1 MQIIHSIL
9 QIKSNGAAITDE
21 NGSATGVELEIMLGT
36 AVRME
41 FDLRGDSGPD
51 GGELTVYPAESIN
64 TAAYYFALD
73 TNNRN
78 SNAPA
83 LLKYNGIELAKDDA
97 GHNILVVE
105 LENSATEK
113 IIAAVAGQES
123 CNFRAEI
130 GGVDTDGMTVF
141 AWQFD
146 ISIRS
151 RVFLGEAD
159 EVIANDPAY
168 YTAVQ
173 TLAMLNER
181 SDGIRNELNDQLAEN
196 MSNPVEFQF
205 SADGESNWHT
215 TQNENDLFFRQRISG
230 LEAMWSDPVAMLPGP
245 PGMNGESG
253 TSAGVAVGTIFAYPA
268 SVPPEGAYLLNG
280 QTIANCST
288 IYPKFWEWVQSA
300 GVRIIDSAT
309 YEAELASTG
318 VCGGFAVDTEA
329 GSIRLPSIMQGT
341 LWGADSGS
349 TGQSLAAGLPNITG
363 SFTPRDSAAY
373 PAGAGTGGAFK
384 VGTKTSSAILGSQ
397 SGYDGYAMTFD
408 ASRSNAI
415 YGNSDTVQPPAVRV
429 SWCIQVFTSAT
440 DFSEQESTQLA
451 SEMQLKAQTDLA
463 NVNSAGKSFIVD
475 QLTYG
480 VPETREINVVYQAEK
495 AGYAYVSAKASSNA
509 NTTDK
514 IASMVVQASPYADF
528 SQNNIY
534 ARRNDLNANASA
546 THIQFIPEGWYYRF
560 VTYNSTDETLRFF
573 PVNSDN

>member
-36 AVRME
+36 AVRLE

-83 LLKYNGIELAKDDA
+83 LLKYSGIELAKDDA

-230 LEAMWSDPVAMLPGP
+230 LDAMWSPPVAMLPGP
-245 PGMNGESG
+245 QGADGKPGIQGEKGEKGEKGEPGEKGEKGTPGEPGPQGEKGEKGDRGAAFTIDASG
-253 TSAGVAVGTIFAYPA
+253 TLVDRSIYDSEVAGF
-268 SVPPEGAYLLNG
+268 SYLATDNG
-280 QTIANCST
+280 CVYIKNSSSSGD
-288 IYPKFWEWVQSA
+288 WSNGVQFK
-300 GVRIIDSAT
+300 GDKGDKGD
-309 YEAELASTG
+309 TG
-318 VCGGFAVDTEA
+318 VPGV
-329 GSIRLPSIMQGT
+329 QGEKGEKGDPGEPGVQGEKGDPGEPGVQGEKGEKGDKGEKGEKGDKGDR
-341 LWGADSGS
+341 GADGDVSVGKAVAF
-349 TGQSLAAGLPNITG
+349 SL
-363 SFTPRDSAAY
+363 
-373 PAGAGTGGAFK
+373 
-384 VGTKTSSAILGSQ
+384 
-397 SGYDGYAMTFD
+397 
-408 ASRSNAI
+408 
-415 YGNSDTVQPPAVRV
+415 
-429 SWCIQVFTSAT
+429 VF
-440 DFSEQESTQLA
+440 
-451 SEMQLKAQTDLA
+451 
-463 NVNSAGKSFIVD
+463 G
-475 QLTYG
+475 
-480 VPETREINVVYQAEK
+480 
-495 AGYAYVSAKASSNA
+495 
-509 NTTDK
+509 
-514 IASMVVQASPYADF
+514 
-528 SQNNIY
+528 
-534 ARRNDLNANASA
+534 
-546 THIQFIPEGWYYRF
+546 
-560 VTYNSTDETLRFF
+560 
-573 PVNSDN
+573 

>member
-1 MQIIHSIL
+1 MSINSEMTAL
-9 QIKSNGAAITDE
+9 ADAIREKSGASGKLTISGMTAAVNGIVINA
-21 NGSATGVELEIMLGT
+21 GSDIDFTGVNVTPDEMLSGAVAINANGQKITGNIDTVKPTLTDNVVTVPQGYISSNQTLTVPEAAAPITSGNVVTVNKGYQSEQKKLTVGTEKAADTITPGT
-36 AVRME
+36 A
-41 FDLRGDSGPD
+41 DQS
-51 GGELTVYPAESIN
+51 
-64 TAAYYFALD
+64 
-73 TNNRN
+73 
-78 SNAPA
+78 
-83 LLKYNGIELAKDDA
+83 
-97 GHNILVVE
+97 
-105 LENSATEK
+105 
-113 IIAAVAGQES
+113 IAAGTYLSGKQT
-123 CNFRAEI
+123 I
-130 GGVDTDGMTVF
+130 K
-141 AWQFD
+141 
-146 ISIRS
+146 
-151 RVFLGEAD
+151 GEANLLPENIKKD
-159 EVIANDPAY
+159 VSIFGVVGTHEV
-168 YTAVQ
+168 
-173 TLAMLNER
+173 
-181 SDGIRNELNDQLAEN
+181 
-196 MSNPVEFQF
+196 
-205 SADGESNWHT
+205 
-215 TQNENDLFFRQRISG
+215 
-230 LEAMWSDPVAMLPGP
+230 
-245 PGMNGESG
+245 ESG

-329 GSIRLPSIMQGT
+329 GSIRLPSVMQGT